1 MKKIIATT
9 LLSLVLSTS
18 AHAHMRWLLPSHT
31 VLSEPAYVT
40 FDSSISN
47 NLFFPERPFPVDGL
61 MITKPDGT
69 PGSAENL
76 AKGKLRNSFD
86 LNIDQEGT
94 WRVGL
99 QSSFFFIRYQDKNG
113 ERGGWRG
120 DRSGLEAALKEAREK
135 AADDVTVMESHS
147 RMETFVTLG
156 QPTRKALV
164 VSGEGIEMQS
174 NTHPNDLY
182 NGETTQFTFTI
193 DGKPQQGVEVH
204 ITRGGTRYRNDTA
217 TLTLETDKKGRVS
230 VPWSEPGRYLL
241 EVSAEGKSR
250 EKGVARRLGY
260 LLTLEVLPQ

>member
-1 MKKIIATT
+1 MKKILATT
-9 LLSLVLSTS
+9 LLSLVLGTT

-61 MITKPDGT
+61 TITKPDGT
-69 PGSAENL
+69 PGSPENL
-76 AKGKLRNSFD
+76 AQGKLRNSFD

-99 QSSFFFIRYQDKNG
+99 QSSFFLIRYQDKNG
-113 ERGGWRG
+113 QRGGWRG
-120 DRSGLEAALKEAREK
+120 EKKGLKAALKEARKK
-135 AADDVTVMESHS
+135 ASGDVTVMESHS

-156 QPTRKALV
+156 QPTLKALA
-164 VSGEGIEMQS
+164 VSSEGIGMQS
-174 NTHPNDLY
+174 DTHPNDLY
-182 NGETTQFTFTI
+182 SGESTRFTFTI
-193 DGKPQQGVEVH
+193 DGKPQQGIEVH

-217 TLTLETDKKGRVS
+217 TLTLKTDRKGQVS
-230 VPWSEPGRYLL
+230 LPWSEPGRYLL
-241 EVSAEGKSR
+241 EVSAEGKSS
-250 EKGVARRLGY
+250 EKGIARRLGY